1 MEIGPI
7 SGIRPV
13 MPGKP
18 AARHADLTGVFAVE
32 LREQA
37 REEDDAAG
45 RRAARGLEDEDAEDG
60 AASDEETGDSGG
72 RPSVNFFA

>member
-1 MEIGPI
+1 VEIGPI

-18 AARHADLTGVFAVE
+18 AARQADLTGVFAVE

-45 RRAARGLEDEDAEDG
+45 RRASRGLEDEDAEENVGEEEGEEAG
-60 AASDEETGDSGG
+60 A
-72 RPSVNFFA
+72 RPSVDFFA